1 MLFRSDEL
9 NEIIKGELEI
19 FVEQLKEAID
29 QVVAS
34 HDKSYRSFPMLLVG
48 GGAELNGLVQYITP
62 KVLSETV
69 QVVRPKTLGARNATF
84 FNCLGAILTH
94 SRYPNL
100 NDESHPRVGVLTR
113 NNTNQ
118 AK

>member
-1 MLFRSDEL
+1 
-9 NEIIKGELEI
+9 
-19 FVEQLKEAID
+19 
-29 QVVAS
+29 
-34 HDKSYRSFPMLLVG
+34 MLLVG

-113 NNTNQ
+113 NNSNQ